1 MKIPEIEILL
11 AKYYEGQTSLEE
23 ESVLH
28 RYFSESEVPEH
39 LQADRDLFLGLAT
52 EKTRETIHVDFEKDI
67 LGVVEETEIAKT
79 EKRRLIPQRLYWIS
93 GVAASLMLLI
103 ASYFFLQSNSMQ
115 DTYNNPQLAYS
126 ETKKILSYVSTKIN
140 KGLDPVEEGLYTF
153 NNGTDELGKLS
164 KMSMGMDKVQ
174 SVSNLYEKAYPVDY
188 LNLLNKPGE
197 IIEHYI
203 KK

>member
-1 MKIPEIEILL
+1 M
-11 AKYYEGQTSLEE
+11 
-23 ESVLH
+23 
-28 RYFSESEVPEH
+28 
-39 LQADRDLFLGLAT
+39 
-52 EKTRETIHVDFEKDI
+52 
-67 LGVVEETEIAKT
+67 
-79 EKRRLIPQRLYWIS
+79 
-93 GVAASLMLLI
+93 
-103 ASYFFLQSNSMQ
+103 
-115 DTYNNPQLAYS
+115 
-126 ETKKILSYVSTKIN
+126 N

-174 SVSNLYEKAYPVDY
+174 SVSNLYEKAYPIGY